1 MIGLCNGC
9 IRCRDERLRG
19 RVCVLDRSLSSDL
32 CHDRCACM
40 AGHKNTLIKKQ
51 KRFFGLEGRLHGVL
65 PRVSPSVVWCVICVV
80 LSLLCFI
87 FRSPAHPSMLDRGQ
101 QRRPNLSRPSNGLYS
116 HYRWFVGVWLLE
128 AISSMKPECFYSFIN
143 QSRLFSITSCL
154 VAGRFKFC

>member
-101 QRRPNLSRPSNGLYS
+101 QRRPNLSRPRYYLPNSISIDMHPSN
-116 HYRWFVGVWLLE
+116 
-128 AISSMKPECFYSFIN
+128 SSTEICHLHSQLTI
-143 QSRLFSITSCL
+143 II
-154 VAGRFKFC
+154 